1 MSPRRRRRRRRLE
14 GCAVLAAGVLLLSGG
29 LVTAWWTRPSP
40 PPVAPPSPDPAAL
53 MPVAPEFVARLGGK
67 LEGPAGKPVD
77 RARLRL
83 QRLWA
88 DGSLGVP
95 HQQGPDGQGRFLFA
109 VRSPGTYRLVIEAPG
124 LARQVRRVTV
134 LTDGQQHL
142 GTLRLARE
150 RAVAGQVVDGDGRA
164 LPGATVTAVS
174 SLVPAGR
181 ALEPPHVA
189 HSDARG
195 RFSLSGLA
203 PGRYRLRAAA
213 EGFAPAVKR
222 EVEAPTLEVRLT
234 LRPLRAVLGRVLR
247 QGKPVAK
254 ATVSLVGSGA
264 WPPRRVRTDER
275 GQFVFSRL
283 PEGIYEL
290 RARHGEWVSRP
301 SPPVD
306 VLGGGQPPTVTLH
319 LLEGEVI
326 RGRVRDA
333 TSGKGVA
340 GARLI
345 AARQTLAFNPH
356 YAQTDEQGVFRLGPL
371 LPDEY
376 RVTVEREG
384 YLPRRGVGLTVLPLE
399 NPPLELRL
407 RAGAT
412 LAGVV
417 VDDTGRPVAGA
428 RLELVGR
435 AVGSYIADRDPAGVQ
450 TQQTLWNQLLRAMS
464 RTPAVEPEPV
474 EIPASLGVMT
484 GPVPLVPG
492 GDQLGDLTAGA
503 GPGLAPAAGP
513 AQGFVTDDQGRF
525 RIRGVP
531 PGKLALV
538 VRHPDYVRH
547 RTPPLRI
554 GREDPGRDDLRVQLR
569 PGITLEA
576 VVVDD
581 QRQPVPGA
589 QVAVST
595 PQALFHH
602 TVRVTDAQGRFR
614 IAHLVGE
621 LRIELRAPGFVPR
634 VERLTLGDQKSGHR
648 RVRLSLE
655 RATCRLS
662 GRVLDRRQLPVS
674 GARLQL
680 ESLRAAAPDRAAAVT
695 DDGGAFALQELGRI
709 GYRVTVRHEDHPPHH
724 FELRCPA
731 PAVRWILGYGGGI
744 AFEVR
749 DARTGARVPVFHYA
763 LRRAGQRPH
772 EGVGSAGRVEL
783 VPIAAGRYTLEVRA
797 QGYATA
803 QRAVRVPKAAHP
815 RRITRRGVVLR
826 LSETGVVSGWVRDPR
841 GLPVPGAKV
850 TIAEREGETDREGRF
865 FIEDVPVG
873 THELRA
879 EHPER
884 GQGRLAAV
892 SVRGRLETRALV
904 VDLSEA
910 PARRPRSEEL
920 VSTVKMSVG
929 VRGGRLVVT
938 GVPAGGRAEQAG
950 VVAGDELVG
959 VAGRDLEGL
968 GVGDV
973 KALLRGPAGTPV
985 VLRLRRGGRI
995 LKRVVDR
1002 ELGGLS
1008 QPPSPN

>member
-1 MSPRRRRRRRRLE
+1 MSRRPRRRRRLE
-14 GCAVLAAGVLLLSGG
+14 GRAVIAAGVLLLFGG
-29 LVTAWWTRPSP
+29 LVTAWWTRPPP
-40 PPVAPPSPDPAAL
+40 PPVAPPSPDPTAL
-53 MPVAPEFVARLGGK
+53 LPAAPEFVAQLGGR
-67 LEGPAGKPVD
+67 LEGPAGQPVD

-88 DGSLGVP
+88 DGTLGVP
-95 HQQGPDGQGRFLFA
+95 HQGGPDQKGRFFFTA
-109 VRSPGTYRLVIEAPG
+109 RSPGTYRLVIEAPG

-134 LTDGQQHL
+134 LTDGDQRL

-150 RAVAGQVVDGDGRA
+150 RAVAGQVVDGAGRP
-164 LPGATVTAVS
+164 LPGVTITAVS
-174 SLVPAGR
+174 GLVPAGR

-189 HSDARG
+189 HSDVQG

-213 EGFAPAVKR
+213 EGFAAAVKR
-222 EVEAPTLEVRLT
+222 EVEAPTLDVRLT

-247 QGKPVAK
+247 KGQPVAG

-264 WPPRRVRTDER
+264 WPPRRVRTDEG
-275 GQFVFSRL
+275 GQFIFSRL

-290 RARHGEWVSRP
+290 RARQKEWVSRP

-319 LLEGEVI
+319 LLKGEVI

-333 TSGKGVA
+333 ASGKGVA

-356 YAQTDEQGVFRLGPL
+356 YAQTDEQGIFRLGPL

-399 NPPLELRL
+399 NPPLKLRL
-407 RAGAT
+407 RPGAT

-435 AVGSYIADRDPAGVQ
+435 AVGSFIADRDPAGVQ

-464 RTPAVEPEPV
+464 QTPAVEPEPV

-492 GDQLGDLTAGA
+492 GDQLGDLTG
-503 GPGLAPAAGP
+503 GQGLAPAEGP

-554 GREDPGRDDLRVQLR
+554 GREDPGREDLRVQLR

-576 VVVDD
+576 EVVDE

-595 PQALFHH
+595 PQALYHH

-634 VERLTLGDQKSGHR
+634 VERLTLGEHKDHKTGHR

-655 RATCRLS
+655 RASCRLA
-662 GRVLDRRQLPVS
+662 GRVLDRRKLPVI

-680 ESLRAAAPDRAAAVT
+680 ESLSAQAPDRAAAVT
-695 DDGGAFALQELGRI
+695 GDGGAFTLEALGRI
-709 GYRVTVRHEDHPPHH
+709 GYRVTVRHEDHPLHH

-731 PAVRWILGYGGGI
+731 PPVRWTLGYGGGI

-749 DARTGARVPVFHYA
+749 DARTGSPVPVFHYA
-763 LRRAGQRPH
+763 LRRAGQPPR

-803 QRAVRVPKAAHP
+803 QRTVRVKAAAHP

-826 LSETGVVSGWVRDPR
+826 LQETGAVSGWVRDPR
-841 GLPVPGAKV
+841 GLPVRGAKV
-850 TIAEREGETDREGRF
+850 TIAEREGRTDRKGRF
-865 FIEDVPVG
+865 RLEDVPVG

-904 VDLSEA
+904 VDLTED
-910 PARRPRSEEL
+910 PARRPRPDEL

-950 VVAGDELVG
+950 VVPGDELVS
-959 VAGRDLEGL
+959 VAGGDLEGL
-968 GVGDV
+968 GVGDAE
-973 KALLRGPAGTPV
+973 ALLRGPSGTPV

-995 LKRVVDR
+995 LERVVER
-1002 ELGGLS
+1002 ELR
-1008 QPPSPN
+1008 